1 MRVIEIILPDP
12 ENAMNPILKQLTIM
26 AVKSLENLKS
36 MKLKEQ
42 TVDILEIL
50 NQKTISIQKLQDIC
64 FTSGIPDEIKGLR
77 PLVWMLFL
85 NHLPL

>member
-12 ENAMNPILKQLTIM
+12 ENAMNLILKQLTIM